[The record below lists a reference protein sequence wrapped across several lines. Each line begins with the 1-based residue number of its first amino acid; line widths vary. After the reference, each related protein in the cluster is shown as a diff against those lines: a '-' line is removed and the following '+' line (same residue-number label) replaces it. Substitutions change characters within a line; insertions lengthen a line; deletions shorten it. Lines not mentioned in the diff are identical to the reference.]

1 MLIVCRIWL
10 VLLHYPPSLLHKHT
24 ETVDSNVCT
33 PLHHAAESGNIAIVI
48 ALVEEGGA
56 DINKASGGKGDTP
69 LITSA
74 RQGHSQQAR
83 YLLSHGADVTAVNE
97 DGTCVCMYVT
107 SLHMH
112 ATCVSLPRSV
122 LSPLLLGDTALS
134 VAATTS
140 MAHLLNEAWTEATE
154 KKEKGPPFM
163 DPESQ
168 VRSSLEQ
175 ANLEDLEKAVGKCDS
190 EVDCVVPTFL
200 DTTPSQENDSVFS
213 DEVNGHSQHP
223 KAFITEVGLRT
234 LW

>member
-1 MLIVCRIWL
+1 MLIVCHAYVVTPSTL
-10 VLLHYPPSLLHKHT
+10 PSFPLHTHT

-48 ALVEEGGA
+48 ALVEEGRA
-56 DINKASGGKGDTP
+56 DINKASGGRGDTP

-97 DGTCVCMYVT
+97 DGTYVT
-107 SLHMH
+107 SFHMH
-112 ATCVSLPRSV
+112 ATCMSLLRSV

-140 MAHLLNEAWTEATE
+140 MVYLLKEAWTEANET
-154 KKEKGPPFM
+154 KEKGPPSM
-163 DPESQ
+163 DPVSQ
-168 VRSSLEQ
+168 DRSSLEQ
-175 ANLEDLEKAVGKCDS
+175 ANLEDLEKPVGKCDS

-200 DTTPSQENDSVFS
+200 DTTPSQEVDSVFS
-213 DEVNGHSQHP
+213 DEVDGHSQHP
-223 KAFITEVGLRT
+223 KAFITEVGLQT